1 MDLQVPAVPPE
12 VRRLG
17 RDDPVAV
24 IRRRCSV
31 PHLLSVLLLT
41 LVSMSGTA
49 VISHAAEAYQ
59 ADSCGVDKVRGA
71 KVTASAEFDHRGQDY
86 SMVTSVM
93 EIKIPAGWGRSAD
106 LLLDTH
112 ASRYREVLRCLL
124 GKVSEEDF
132 YDENEWRLK
141 PLTVHSDEKGVV
153 VHYEA
158 VAWVQGLGT
167 YHVGPWSLAAGKSI
181 WSIQLAPPVSL
192 AKAAWEDVQVHTGGP
207 RPLSVAPPPASGE
220 NGTLMSWH
228 NKRPTDCMV
237 TFRPPAAQ
245 QWGAIAVS
253 WGQAWEALGVYSG
266 SAAAWNVVAG
276 ALLLIA
282 ARKLRQG
289 LGRRPIE
296 EEEKALRTLHT
307 WALLQVGLSLLVYM
321 GDNVYYFMADR
332 FSWIHDYWST
342 VALFSLLFLGL
353 TLCLFGKLQKSLL
366 ALACALTLSIVGL
379 SVGSELSEDALL
391 PVSDAYISPAG
402 TRVVLI
408 AYAAAVFVFCVGII
422 SAGQRPLP
430 PEGRRLSTWQ
440 LVSISTGFSVLTVL
454 WEVPALLRDWNR
466 RTWLAD
472 PAWPTYKERFNESYD
487 LWWDRFPDAA
497 LPYLWECTWIVLTA
511 LVLLGALRA
520 CRAERNDTGSFTPTR
535 PEMFLLVVFFA
546 LVALPDYSTY
556 FGIAGYI
563 LGPLIGLCAAWMILS
578 LARSKSV
585 LRQSSAGGIPLGQ
598 VISQTDRSHL
608 LSMVRH
614 YRELQDQLHH
624 ADSGNGAGRTVTQSI
639 ERQIDQLD
647 RCLPEGVRPVDVA
660 FALGPMATWWAN
672 ACRCAVIAC
681 FVGLPATAVM
691 YWNDMVGNN
700 NWVLTTL
707 VSPVFPSIVL
717 DVLYWQLTWMGGA
730 FFLGALWRDLPGR
743 HGPTKAFWV
752 AVAFSIPVGV
762 HRILGELSGQSLQGT
777 VAAIATFT
785 SVLTVTGLVMD
796 VQTFQ
801 SERRYWPTSAS
812 LVVYIYRM
820 RLASVAFFLA
830 QIVAIAS
837 VWKALREGGPTA
849 PPPSR

>member
-17 RDDPVAV
+17 REDPVAV

-59 ADSCGVDKVRGA
+59 ADSCGVDKVRGV

-132 YDENEWRLK
+132 YDEDEWRLK

-167 YHVGPWSLAAGKSI
+167 YQVGPWRLVAGRST
-181 WSIQLAPPVSL
+181 WSIRLVHSEGL
-192 AKAAWEDVQVHTGGP
+192 AKAVWEDVQVHTGGP
-207 RPLSVAPPPASGE
+207 RPLSVATPPASGE
-220 NGTLMSWH
+220 NGTLLSWH

-245 QWGAIAVS
+245 QWGAIGLS
-253 WGQAWEALGVYSG
+253 QEQAWEALGVYSG
-266 SAAAWNVVAG
+266 SAAAWYVVAG

-282 ARKLRQG
+282 VRKIRQG

-296 EEEKALRTLHT
+296 EEEKALRTLRS

-332 FSWIHDYWST
+332 FSWIHDYWPT
-342 VALFSLLFLGL
+342 VALFSLLFMGL
-353 TLCLFGKLQKSLL
+353 ILCLFGKLQKSLL
-366 ALACALTLSIVGL
+366 ALACALAFSIVGL
-379 SVGSELSEDALL
+379 SVGSEVTEDALF
-391 PVSDAYISPAG
+391 PASDVYISPAG
-402 TRVVLI
+402 TRDVLI
-408 AYAAAVFVFCVGII
+408 AYAAAVFVFCMGAI
-422 SAGQRPLP
+422 SAGQRSPLT
-430 PEGRRLSTWQ
+430 EGQRLSKWQ
-440 LVSISTGFSVLTVL
+440 MTSISAGFSVLTIL
-454 WEVPALLRDWNR
+454 WEFPAFSLDWDR

-472 PAWPTYKERFNESYD
+472 PAWPTYRKGFNESYD
-487 LWWDRFPDAA
+487 WWWYRFPNAA
-497 LPYLWECTWIVLTA
+497 LPYLWESTWIVLTA

-535 PEMFLLVVFFA
+535 PEMFLLVVLFA

-556 FGIAGYI
+556 FGISGTT
-563 LGPLIGLCAAWMILS
+563 LGSLIGLCTAWMILS

-585 LRQSSAGGIPLGQ
+585 LRKPSSDGLPLGQ

-608 LSMVRH
+608 LSMVRQ

-624 ADSGNGAGRTVTQSI
+624 ADSGNSVGRAATQSV

-647 RCLPEGVRPVDVA
+647 RCLPEGVRPIDVA

-672 ACRCAVIAC
+672 ACRCAIIAC

-700 NWVLTTL
+700 NWVLVTL

-717 DVLYWQLTWMGGA
+717 DVLSWQLAWMGGA

-743 HGPTKAFWV
+743 HGPTKAFCV
-752 AVAFSIPVGV
+752 SVAFSIPVAV

-777 VAAIATFT
+777 VAEVATFT

-830 QIVAIAS
+830 QLVALVS

-849 PPPSR
+849 PPPR